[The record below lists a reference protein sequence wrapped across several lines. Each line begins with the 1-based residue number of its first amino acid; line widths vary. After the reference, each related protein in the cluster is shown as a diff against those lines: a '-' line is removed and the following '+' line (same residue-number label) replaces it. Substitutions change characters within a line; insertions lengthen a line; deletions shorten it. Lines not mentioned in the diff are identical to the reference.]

1 MTEEVVVRLKRRIS
15 RHLRNEARLIQEM
28 WRTYE
33 AGELSDDE
41 VKELNSHIVRVAGSL
56 ARKYPEY
63 GAVTVGK
70 GMEMMLRMLA
80 ALLRVLQER

>member
-1 MTEEVVVRLKRRIS
+1 VTREVLDRLKRKVS
-15 RHLRNEARLIQEM
+15 RHLRGEARLIQEM
-28 WRTYE
+28 RRAYE

-41 VKELNSHIVRVAGSL
+41 VKELNKHMVRVAGSL